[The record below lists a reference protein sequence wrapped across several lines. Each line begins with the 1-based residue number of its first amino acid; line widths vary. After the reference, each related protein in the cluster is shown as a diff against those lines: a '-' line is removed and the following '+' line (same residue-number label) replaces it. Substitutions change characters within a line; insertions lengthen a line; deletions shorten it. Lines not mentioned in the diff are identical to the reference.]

1 MVIRQVF
8 PFGFEP
14 SGRRIPP
21 HISMAVGVS
30 IALHAAVVSY
40 LAYMKFN
47 PPVELPPPA
56 ERIIEVPIIDWAKPK
71 PDKPIVEKP
80 APRLH
85 TQDIRDI
92 PPIDP
97 IVTKTIVDPDPPKP
111 FALAESLTSTHPSI
125 ADPPPITHSVI
136 HPTWLRKPSGEEMAR
151 YYPDGAARRGISGLA
166 TLSCS
171 VTAGG
176 SVRDCQVIDE
186 TPQTAGFGA
195 AALKLARLFKMAPL
209 TMDGQPVEGGTVR
222 IPIRFAVAGV

>member
-1 MVIRQVF
+1 LVIRQVF
-8 PFGFEP
+8 PFGFQP
-14 SGRRIPP
+14 SSLRLPR
-21 HISMAVGVS
+21 HMRMAVGVS
-30 IALHAAVVSY
+30 LALHAAAVVY

-56 ERIIEVPIIDWAKPK
+56 ERIIEVPIIDWPK
-71 PDKPIVEKP
+71 PQLDKPIVEKP
-80 APRLH
+80 APRVH
-85 TQDIRDI
+85 TPDIRDI

-97 IVTKTIVDPDPPKP
+97 IMAKTIVDPNPPKP
-111 FALAESLTSTHPSI
+111 FALADSLTPTHPTV
-125 ADPPPITHSVI
+125 AEPLPVTHSVI

-151 YYPDGAARRGISGLA
+151 YYPDTAARRGVSGLA

-171 VTAGG
+171 VTAAG
-176 SVRDCQVIDE
+176 SVRDCEVADE

-222 IPIRFAVAGV
+222 IPIRFAVAGS